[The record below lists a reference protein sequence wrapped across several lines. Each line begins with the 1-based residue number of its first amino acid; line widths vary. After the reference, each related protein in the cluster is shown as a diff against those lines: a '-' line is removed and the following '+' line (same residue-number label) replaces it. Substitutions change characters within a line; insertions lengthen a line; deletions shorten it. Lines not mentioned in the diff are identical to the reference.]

1 MTNQQQPLSERLRDF
16 GRWMFKEAIEG
27 CGSIPLYADQAAA
40 LEKRVEELEEM
51 YRMFKTKDGVYVG
64 PFDKVYRISST
75 GYITK
80 PMAVNAFP
88 DSCFSTLEAAQAARE
103 AK

>member
-1 MTNQQQPLSERLRDF
+1 MTNQQQPLSERLRNTY
-16 GRWMFKEAIEG
+16 GIVTIRHE
-27 CGSIPLYADQAAA
+27 LADQAAA